1 MSGRTGRSTS
11 PDPVDRDKARQAQL
25 KENDERIKRYKEIHQ
40 KDIEAFFGSERFKYT
55 NRPYTA
61 AQVAVLKNS
70 IPVTYTSSVLA
81 QKLYDMLRECQRTGT
96 FIHTWGAIDPVQV
109 INLGKYQ
116 RAVYVSGWQCSSMAS
131 TSNEPGPDFA
141 DYPAN
146 TVPNKVHQL
155 FKAQLYHDAKQNEE
169 RSRMTTE
176 ERQSTPAYDFLAPL
190 VADADTGFGGPTAVM
205 KLTKMFIESGAAGIH
220 LEDQKVGAKKC
231 GHMSGKVLVSSREFI
246 NKLISARLQADICG
260 SPLVIIG
267 RTDSLSARLIDS
279 NVDPV
284 DQPYIL
290 GIWDTTKPLDLKTF
304 PEAGEIA
311 LRNQFAADPKAL
323 EEKLRIWKTSSME
336 MGLRA
341 AKKLASD
348 LGFKF
353 YFDWDTPRTYEGF
366 YPLRGEDT
374 DFVVHRMRQ
383 FAKYCDV
390 IWIETDSPN
399 IEVARKLSEG
409 IRAYHPDAMLAYNC
423 SPSFNWDAFKLS
435 DQQIMAF
442 NENIGKLGYV
452 FQFITLA
459 GFHMEALASERF
471 SKEYS
476 RKYMLAYVEG
486 IQRKEKQY
494 NVDQLKHQ
502 KWSGAEMA
510 DTLMTLGTLE
520 SSVLASGQESTE
532 HQFDDKD
539 DLEEVK

>member
-1 MSGRTGRSTS
+1 M
-11 PDPVDRDKARQAQL
+11 
-25 KENDERIKRYKEIHQ
+25 
-40 KDIEAFFGSERFKYT
+40 
-55 NRPYTA
+55 
-61 AQVAVLKNS
+61 
-70 IPVTYTSSVLA
+70 
-81 QKLYDMLRECQRTGT
+81 
-96 FIHTWGAIDPVQV
+96 
-109 INLGKYQ
+109 
-116 RAVYVSGWQCSSMAS
+116 
-131 TSNEPGPDFA
+131 
-141 DYPAN
+141 
-146 TVPNKVHQL
+146 
-155 FKAQLYHDAKQNEE
+155 
-169 RSRMTTE
+169 
-176 ERQSTPAYDFLAPL
+176 APL

-220 LEDQKVGAKKC
+220 LEDQKVGAMKC

-260 SPLVIIG
+260 SPLVIVG

-290 GIWDTTKPLDLKTF
+290 GIWDVTKPLDLKTF

-311 LRNQFAADPKAL
+311 LKTQFASDPKAL
-323 EEKLRIWKTSSME
+323 EDKLRVWKTSSLE
-336 MGLRA
+336 MGLRQ
-341 AKKLASD
+341 AKKLAAD

-366 YPLRGEDT
+366 YPLRGEDIN
-374 DFVVHRMRQ
+374 FVVHRMRQ
-383 FAKYCDV
+383 FSKYCDI

-399 IEVARKLSEG
+399 IEVAKKLSEG
-409 IRAYHPDAMLAYNC
+409 IKVYHPEAMLAYNC
-423 SPSFNWDAFKLS
+423 SPSFNWDAFKLT

-502 KWSGAEMA
+502 KWSGAELA

-532 HQFDDKD
+532 HQFDDND
-539 DLEEVK
+539 EPDEVK